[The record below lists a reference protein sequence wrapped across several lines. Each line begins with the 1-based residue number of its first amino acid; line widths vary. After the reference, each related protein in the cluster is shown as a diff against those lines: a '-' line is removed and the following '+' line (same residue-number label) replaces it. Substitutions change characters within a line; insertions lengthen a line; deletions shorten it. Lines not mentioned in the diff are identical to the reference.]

1 MAISISVK
9 TNALEVIRV
18 LETARNQLPFALATA
33 LNRTARAVVAAEQ
46 REMRDVFDR
55 PKPWTI
61 NSVTYW
67 GASKTDLTATVFLK
81 SDPQSSGAPAD
92 KYLAAEIAGGSRQ
105 PQRFERALT
114 AVGVLPE
121 GYRAVP
127 GAAAKLDAYGNIA
140 PSQIIQILSYFRTF
154 DTAGF
159 NANATPE
166 TIARRK
172 RGTKARAGFVY
183 FAGRPADGR
192 LPLGI
197 WQRIGSGHGTALK
210 PIMIF
215 VDGALYRSIY
225 DFVYTAEITVEREFA
240 TQFRAAIAD
249 ALATAKP

>member
-1 MAISISVK
+1 MTISISVK
-9 TNALEVIRV
+9 TNALDVIRA
-18 LETARNQLPFALATA
+18 LESRRNQLPFALATA

-55 PKPWTI
+55 PKPWTL

-81 SDPQSSGAPAD
+81 SDPQDRGAPAD
-92 KYLAAEIAGGSRQ
+92 KYLAAEIKGGSRQ
-105 PQRFERALT
+105 PQRFELALR

-121 GYRAVP
+121 GYRVVP
-127 GAAAKLDAYGNIA
+127 GAAAKMDAYGNIA
-140 PSQIIQILSYFRTF
+140 PSQILQILSYFRTF
-154 DTAGF
+154 NVAGF
-159 NANATPE
+159 DANATPAS
-166 TIARRK
+166 IARRK

-197 WQRIGSGHGTALK
+197 WQRVGSGSGAKLH

-215 VDGALYRSIY
+215 VDGALYQAIF
-225 DFVYTAEITVEREFA
+225 DFVYTAEITVAKEFS
-240 TQFRAAIAD
+240 TQFHQAVSD
-249 ALATAKP
+249 ALATARP